1 MEMDERERRLG
12 LNEVLF
18 REVNE
23 RLVDVRDV
31 SVARGS
37 TYDFICECANRD
49 CDARVALTM
58 EEYEEVRRVP
68 THFLIHP
75 GHEFREIEAIVLE
88 SPRYCVVEKREGDA
102 AELASEHD
110 PRSQEG

>member
-1 MEMDERERRLG
+1 MDMDERERRLG

-23 RLVDVRDV
+23 RLADVRDV
-31 SVARGS
+31 SVAHGS

-49 CDARVALTM
+49 CDARVSMTIA
-58 EEYEEVRRVP
+58 EYEAVRGVP

-75 GHEFREIEAIVLE
+75 GHELREVETVVLE
-88 SPRYCVVEKREGDA
+88 TPRYAVVEKRAGEA
-102 AELASEHD
+102 AELAAEHD
-110 PRSQEG
+110 PRS